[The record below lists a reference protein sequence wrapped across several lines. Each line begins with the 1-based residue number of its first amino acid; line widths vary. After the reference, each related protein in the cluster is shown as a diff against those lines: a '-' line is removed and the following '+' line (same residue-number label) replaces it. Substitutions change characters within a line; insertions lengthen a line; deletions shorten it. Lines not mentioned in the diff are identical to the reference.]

1 LHIFINKNL
10 IKEEEEEEEE
20 EDPNPLRQNKVM
32 I

>member
-20 EDPNPLRQNKVM
+20 EVDPKSSDTK
-32 I
+32 